1 MRAIVAVC
9 LGLALAGC
17 ANADAARASRVAEDD
32 AKCREFGFEPGT
44 EAYGFCRL
52 QLEQI
57 RAIEDQIRALEDQKR
72 AIEDAAILTQGHA
85 ASRPCPHDGNFIF
98 C

>member
-1 MRAIVAVC
+1 MRAIVAIC

-17 ANADAARASRVAEDD
+17 AIADAARVAEVAEDD

-57 RAIEDQIRALEDQKR
+57 RAIED
-72 AIEDAAILTQGHA
+72 AAILTRGHA
-85 ASRPCPHDGNFIF
+85 ASRHCPHDGNFIF